1 MLNLLNENKERNIF
15 EESSKHADRLILESP
30 ILDRQTFEIIRDSK
44 LKKYPVGTINLNYD
58 KSLDLEESITQLG
71 NIVDDLQ
78 ILSDNVMENEECTTD
93 DIVNI
98 LTGTITVQQFRM
110 NKAIEILEYLIE
122 TKK

>member
-1 MLNLLNENKERNIF
+1 MSITNGALY
-15 EESSKHADRLILESP
+15 DR
-30 ILDRQTFEIIRDSK
+30 F
-44 LKKYPVGTINLNYD
+44 
-58 KSLDLEESITQLG
+58 DLEESITQLG

-122 TKK
+122 TKILDNSNHEFGESSTSNYSDLYKKQLEHYEIGGEEF